1 MTAQRVLGTEAARRA
16 ALEMRQLLEGSMSAH
31 IQALLTQGRT
41 LSKPTVWDGP
51 QAAAF
56 RQAQWPSVERS
67 LVLMQQRLP
76 VLQAN
81 AATVVGDIVHSGT
94 AGAIG
99 VGSFAILATVAQDWR
114 TARSLEPALE
124 AALAAYNSGRLGIGV
139 QGAANEGGLLALL
152 KQRGSTGVDL
162 NFIRPGNRG
171 QNFPFVDAG
180 SDAGFFSAKAHLT
193 GDWRGAYARDLEDLT
208 TGLWRKS
215 PGQLSKAV
223 NLLDAN
229 RGALQDAG
237 GWPRDLPTNASAA
250 DIRAYLLDNAK
261 LAVPDDQIAALSQYI
276 RARALDFPENFG
288 LPASPTAADL
298 DRLLSRIVPS
308 GIKSEPI
315 GAIGDYFKGLD
326 GATPTLARASTFV
339 SRVME
344 SPVGKVLKVGGTGL
358 AVAGDV
364 FTLASPSPDA
374 LGGPTTERVA
384 AGLNLAAIG
393 VGMAGPL
400 LAANA
405 ATDWIPGVG
414 EVTMGLTAAYFVG
427 DLVWQNR
434 QWIEDTGSH
443 LLHAAGDA
451 VSSAWHSVTSWL

>member
-16 ALEMRQLLEGSMSAH
+16 ALEMQQLLEGSMSAH

-41 LSKPTVWDGP
+41 LSRPDVWDGP
-51 QAAAF
+51 QAATF

-76 VLQAN
+76 ILQAN

-94 AGAIG
+94 VGAIG

-124 AALAAYNSGRLGIGV
+124 AALAAYNTRRLGIGV
-139 QGAANEGGLLALL
+139 QGAANEGSLLDLL
-152 KQRGSTGVDL
+152 KRNGSTSYDL
-162 NFIRPGNRG
+162 NFLRPGHQG
-171 QNFPFVDAG
+171 QNFPFLDAA
-180 SDAGFFSAKAHLT
+180 SNDGFFSAKAYFGDSALGRYASDFQNLVT
-193 GDWRGAYARDLEDLT
+193 GQYGRA
-208 TGLWRKS
+208 
-215 PGQLSKAV
+215 PGQLRQAV
-223 NLLDAN
+223 NAIDAN
-229 RGALQDAG
+229 RAALQAADA
-237 GWPRDLPTNASAA
+237 WPRGLPTNASAA
-250 DIRAYLLDNAK
+250 DIRAFILDNAR

-276 RARALDFPENFG
+276 RARALDLPENFG
-288 LPASPTAADL
+288 LPASPTDADL
-298 DRLLSRIVPS
+298 DALLSRIVPT

>member
-1 MTAQRVLGTEAARRA
+1 
-16 ALEMRQLLEGSMSAH
+16 MSAS

-41 LSKPTVWDGP
+41 LTNPNVWDGP
-51 QAAAF
+51 QAATF

-67 LVLMQQRLP
+67 LVVMQQRLP

-81 AATVVGDIVHSGT
+81 AATVVADIVNSGT
-94 AGAIG
+94 SGAIG

-124 AALAAYNSGRLGIGV
+124 AALAAYNSRRLGIGV
-139 QGAANEGGLLALL
+139 QGAANEGALL
-152 KQRGSTGVDL
+152 DLLKRNGSTAFDL
-162 NFIRPGNRG
+162 NFLRPGHEG
-171 QNFPFVDAG
+171 QNFPFLDAA
-180 SDAGFFSAKAHLT
+180 SNDGFFSAKAYF
-193 GDWRGAYARDLEDLT
+193 GDSALSRYASDFQNLT
-208 TGLWRKS
+208 TGLWGRA
-215 PGQLSKAV
+215 PRQLQQAV
-223 NLLDAN
+223 DAIDAN
-229 RGALQDAG
+229 RAALQAADA
-237 GWPRDLPTNASAA
+237 WPRDLPINASAA
-250 DIRAYLLDNAK
+250 DIKAFIIDNAK

-288 LPASPTAADL
+288 LPASPSAADL
-298 DRLLSRIVPS
+298 DELLTRIVPS
-308 GIKSEPI
+308 GIKSGPI
-315 GAIGDYFKGLD
+315 SAIGDYFKGLD
-326 GATPTLARASTFV
+326 GVAPTLARASSFV
-339 SRVME
+339 TRVME

-358 AVAGDV
+358 AVVGDV

-434 QWIEDTGSH
+434 QWLEDTGSH
-443 LLHAAGDA
+443 LLHSAGNVA
-451 VSSAWHSVTSWL
+451 SSAWHTLTGWL